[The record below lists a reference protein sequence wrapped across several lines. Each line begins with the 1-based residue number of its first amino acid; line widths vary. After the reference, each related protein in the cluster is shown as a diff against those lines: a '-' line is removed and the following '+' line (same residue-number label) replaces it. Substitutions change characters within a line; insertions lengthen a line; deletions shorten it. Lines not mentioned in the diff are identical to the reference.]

1 MSTLAIWVRLLA
13 SVVALTC
20 GVVACVIVVQLLSH
34 TL

>member
-1 MSTLAIWVRLLA
+1 MSTLAIWIRLLA

-20 GVVACVIVVQLLSH
+20 GLVACLIVIQLLSH

>member
-20 GVVACVIVVQLLSH
+20 GLVACVIVIQLLVH
-34 TL
+34 AL

>member
-20 GVVACVIVVQLLSH
+20 GLVACVVVVQLLNH
-34 TL
+34 AL